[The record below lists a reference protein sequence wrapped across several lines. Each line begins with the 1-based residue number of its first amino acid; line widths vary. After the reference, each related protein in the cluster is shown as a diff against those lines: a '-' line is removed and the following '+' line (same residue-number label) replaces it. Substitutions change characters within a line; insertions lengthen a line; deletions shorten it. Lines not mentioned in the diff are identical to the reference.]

1 MNSLPLGTST
11 TVDISWVSLFMAAN
25 KNAAY
30 FMNCNQFMST
40 YGNGTGTHAPKSLFV
55 SQFLSPRARW
65 IMEKLIYEVLFEN
78 PTLKSLFLFA
88 FRVKGFAEADL
99 GNSAFV
105 FSVLRKPRSL
115 LRVDTC
121 FPPLLWSMPPHF
133 VPFDFSRLRKQVVRS
148 TKVARN

>member
-55 SQFLSPRARW
+55 SHFLSPRARW

-78 PTLKSLFLFA
+78 PTLKSLLLFA
-88 FRVKGFAEADL
+88 LRGFAEADL

-105 FSVLRKPRSL
+105 FPRSKPRSL
-115 LRVDTC
+115 LRADTC
-121 FPPLLWSMPPHF
+121 FSPTFMINAAAFCSIWFLAIKKT
-133 VPFDFSRLRKQVVRS
+133 SRSEHKSR
-148 TKVARN
+148 T